1 MREKRERD
9 VKSRG
14 WGMPSAGTAALFWRM
29 SVPFLSEGGRVFAG
43 RREGMTIAGR
53 RERRKGKGH
62 DPQARGR
69 GVRGG
74 ECFPPGERLASG
86 SEGPEVFSR
95 PRGAAVRRLRRS
107 VCTGL
112 SPSVVMSDTPDAQ
125 GLSPVGRRCSRD
137 FAEFGRPAQGERV
150 DCRKAAG
157 ECALCGA
164 SGPGR
169 RTPPEA

>member
-74 ECFPPGERLASG
+74 GRRGRAWRRAAKARRHSPARGVLPCAGCAAASA
-86 SEGPEVFSR
+86 P
-95 PRGAAVRRLRRS
+95 A
-107 VCTGL
+107 CL
-112 SPSVVMSDTPDAQ
+112 SPCSCRT
-125 GLSPVGRRCSRD
+125 LSTRRGFLLRGGDVHATLQSSGVLRKGEERRFPEGGRRMR
-137 FAEFGRPAQGERV
+137 
-150 DCRKAAG
+150 
-157 ECALCGA
+157 LCGA

>member
-74 ECFPPGERLASG
+74 AAGGELGVGQRRPGGILPPAGYCRAQAAPQRLHPLVSVRVHVGHSRRAGAFSCGEAMFTRLCRVRASC
-86 SEGPEVFSR
+86 
-95 PRGAAVRRLRRS
+95 AKAKS
-107 VCTGL
+107 VA
-112 SPSVVMSDTPDAQ
+112 S
-125 GLSPVGRRCSRD
+125 
-137 FAEFGRPAQGERV
+137 
-150 DCRKAAG
+150 RKAAG